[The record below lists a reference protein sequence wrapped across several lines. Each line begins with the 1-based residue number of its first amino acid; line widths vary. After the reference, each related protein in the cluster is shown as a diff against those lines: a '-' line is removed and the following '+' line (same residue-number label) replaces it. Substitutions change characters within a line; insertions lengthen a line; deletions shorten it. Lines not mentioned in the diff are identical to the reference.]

1 MLAEIQ
7 CLPNPP
13 GTNDDQYL
21 HINNAIDVIASSG
34 LTYEVGA
41 LGTTIQGT
49 SDEIW
54 NICRL
59 VHEATI
65 NSGSDSVVTVIKIAE
80 TDDNHSE
87 FTIESLV
94 GDYRE

>member
-13 GTNDDQYL
+13 GTNADQYL
-21 HINNAIDVIASSG
+21 HINNAIDVIVSSG

-65 NSGSDSVVTVIKIAE
+65 YSGSDSVVTVIKIAE
-80 TDDNHSE
+80 TDDDNSD
-87 FTIESLV
+87 FTIDSLV